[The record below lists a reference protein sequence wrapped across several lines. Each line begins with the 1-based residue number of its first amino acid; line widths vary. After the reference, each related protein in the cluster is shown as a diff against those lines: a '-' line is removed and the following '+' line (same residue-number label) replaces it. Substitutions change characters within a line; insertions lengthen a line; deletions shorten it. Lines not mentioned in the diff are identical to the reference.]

1 MSAKAYLQ
9 QMEQQYQGIWERM
22 EAEITAVSYF
32 NLFKQLSDNYSPT
45 LTVSRVQGPLVESLL
60 ADTDVKV
67 DRSLR
72 KSGTIGLTIGQEPA
86 PIWFT
91 GHADICSYLTGNW
104 TGSGYPLTP
113 FCMTRADP
121 GARTAVALGSPTQSV
136 PLTRLADGEMITNE
150 DGSTFFATDNPNL
163 PLWTRVVYDIDAS
176 WNQENEEI
184 YGYIDNQATCAAL
197 VLAARMLAN
206 YDVNVLLLLN
216 DEEEGPV
223 DKGNQGFSR
232 AMLRLLN
239 RTPLDQLPDAVI
251 NGDVHQAESRIEE
264 GRDSLFGKG
273 ALFSGASSG
282 TRGSVTPPQLLDFAR
297 DLSSEL
303 ANHSIQLSEND
314 SYVSRSD
321 DISAMQFIQNVMLL
335 GFAGSSSHFNRT
347 PTMRCTDLVNFTKT
361 VVVYA
366 LLAQD
371 PSWREAY
378 F

>member
-1 MSAKAYLQ
+1 MSAKSYLQ
-9 QMEQQYQGIWERM
+9 QLEDTYTGIWERM

-60 ADTDVKV
+60 ADTNVKV
-67 DRSLR
+67 DHSLR

-86 PIWFT
+86 PVWFT

-104 TGSGYPLTP
+104 TGNGYPLTP

-121 GARTAVALGSPTQSV
+121 GARTAVALASPAQSA
-136 PLTRLADGEMITNE
+136 PLTKLADGEMITNE
-150 DGSTFFATDNPNL
+150 DGSTFFATDNPDL

-176 WNQENEEI
+176 WNQENDEV

-197 VLAARMLAN
+197 VLAARVLSN

-297 DLSSEL
+297 NLSGEL
-303 ANHSIQLSEND
+303 ANHNIQLSEND

-321 DISAMQFIQNVMLL
+321 DISAMQFTQNVMLL

-347 PTMRCTDLVNFTKT
+347 PTMRCADLVNFTKT

-371 PSWREAY
+371 SGWREAY